1 MKQKSLDL
9 GMIYRL
15 KVTLKGSKPPIWRRL
30 EVPGNITLAKLH
42 HILQVA
48 MGWTDSHLHSFKIG
62 KIYYQEPDPYSDP
75 EFSLAEIRNEKK
87 LKLQQISLREK
98 MKFLYEYDFGD
109 CWEHEILVE
118 KILPMTEE
126 RRRPVCLKGAKAC
139 PPEDIGGLWGYYNFL
154 KIMQNP
160 KHPEHEDMMEWMGGQ
175 FDPDEFDLEEVNKQL
190 KKLKIK

>member
-9 GMIYRL
+9 DMVYRL

-30 EVPGNITLAKLH
+30 EVPGNITLTKLH
-42 HILQVA
+42 QILQVA

-87 LKLQQISLREK
+87 FKLQRVSLREK

-118 KILPMTEE
+118 KILPMREE

-154 KIMQNP
+154 EIMQNP
-160 KHPEHEDMMEWMGGQ
+160 KHPEHEDMMEWMGGP
-175 FDPDEFDLEEVNKQL
+175 FDPDEFDLEEVNKRL
-190 KKLKIK
+190 KKIRIK

>member
-1 MKQKSLDL
+1 
-9 GMIYRL
+9 MIYRL